1 MSDSRKKTVRQVME
15 HALAVL
21 RASNI
26 RGMEKL
32 PAEVPAEVPEA
43 CVKSSLLSFEITRT
57 FLVRAGIAVSFS
69 LVDSGERIAPKVRV
83 SMPAIN
89 EDALSVAAFSALLQE
104 VSAIAVTLQV
114 ELNEFEVMFK

>member
-32 PAEVPAEVPEA
+32 PAEVPEA